1 MKVSKRLALGAA
13 AVAAAAIAIPASAAL
28 PKAAP
33 SDGSQPCTNQAGTA
47 DGTVKPSVTS
57 LWPPNHK
64 MHTVTISYTAP
75 GTDVPGD
82 QSDIKI
88 TAIVDDQANADGT
101 GEVQGS
107 GAPTDVQGL
116 DWSGIGNSGTA
127 AEGSA
132 ASADVQLRAERSGL
146 FKSGRTYTITV
157 SCGEQDA
164 GSTGVDNPVE
174 SGTATVTITVPHDQG
189 KN

>member
-1 MKVSKRLALGAA
+1 VKVNKRLALGAA
-13 AVAAAAIAIPASAAL
+13 AVAAAAIAIPASARTGA
-28 PKAAP
+28 
-33 SDGSQPCTNQAGTA
+33 SGGDGSQACTNQANTA

-75 GTDVPGD
+75 GSDVPND
-82 QSDIKI
+82 ASSIKI
-88 TAIVDDQANADGT
+88 TGIIDDQANADGS

-127 AEGSA
+127 PEGQP
-132 ASADVQLRAERSGL
+132 ASTTVQLRAERSGL
-146 FKSGRTYTITV
+146 FKAGRTYTIMV

-164 GSTGVDNPVE
+164 GSGVDNPGE
-174 SGTATVTITVPHDQG
+174 SGTASVTVTVPHDQG
-189 KN
+189 H

>member
-1 MKVSKRLALGAA
+1 MKISKRLALTSAGL
-13 AVAAAAIAIPASAAL
+13 VGIAIAIPASAT
-28 PKAAP
+28 PHAATG
-33 SDGSQPCTNQAGTA
+33 DGSQACSNMAGTA
-47 DGTVKPSVTS
+47 DGTVTPSVTS

-75 GTDVPGD
+75 ADAPGD
-82 QSDIKI
+82 ASHI
-88 TAIVDDQANADGT
+88 TITGIIDDQANADGS

-116 DWSGIGNSGTA
+116 DWSGVGNQGTA
-127 AEGSA
+127 AEGSP

-146 FKSGRTYTITV
+146 FQSGRTYTIMV

-164 GSTGVDNPVE
+164 GDGVDNPAE
-174 SGTATVTITVPHDQG
+174 SGTASVTVTVPHDQG
-189 KN
+189 QGNG